1 MVQEKKKDVLLLVSN
16 DTQTTRLFISSERAE
31 KMKTT
36 GEPFEIPIR
45 DKKCHE
51 GRENCHLV
59 KVYIY

>member
-1 MVQEKKKDVLLLVSN
+1 MTQEKKKDVLLLVSS
-16 DTQTTRLFISSERAE
+16 DTQTTRLFISFQQAR
-31 KMKTT
+31 KMARS